1 MTPMRAALCAR
12 AVGTAPRFPGAT
24 FLLVVAVSV
33 AVALGC
39 GAPKSSG
46 FSATGNGDD
55 GGVTFGGDSG
65 PPPVQGLTGITISPA
80 NTMLTL
86 QYPVT
91 PPGATTQLKAEG
103 TFQDGHTAD
112 VTASVSWA
120 TSPSDIAMVRS
131 GSFSSLAPG
140 TFAVTAIAGSVT
152 SNSATVT
159 VTLTGTLVGMG
170 VTQGDLDG
178 TPSGGTPIIAYP
190 LDGALFPY
198 QLGPIEFQVGPT
210 SASQTEA
217 RIAFEGD
224 NVDLKV
230 YELCTPIAT
239 PTIPNACTITV
250 PSELEQ
256 VLDGASE
263 GATLTETV
271 RLAAPGG
278 GSLAESKPI
287 SARWSSA
294 QLHGGLYYWSAD
306 IATGNTLIMRYN
318 LDTPGMPPQQYFTE
332 IGVNGM
338 PSDEQNMD
346 PPASNNSTMC
356 FGCHA
361 ISSDGTRMGLAFGG
375 SAPELFALI
384 DVASKKSIA
393 TRLFSTDPNA
403 TVSDAGVPVMQP
415 FAAFTALSP
424 DGTAMV
430 QERLGQLW
438 LRSADSSLANLI
450 PNALFT
456 SQLGNELATTPFW
469 APQGDLLAFTG
480 WVPNATPA
488 ADFPGDPLDNNGD
501 QTPNSEIWIVSVM
514 GDKTFGTP
522 TRLVPQVSGKSEYY
536 PAISDDSQ
544 FVVFDES
551 SCSGPGAPAGEQ
563 YGFLPCD
570 GYDDAS
576 ATLRMVSSKG
586 GQAVTLNNA
595 SQNDNWT
602 NSWPRF
608 APTHGTFQ
616 GKTLYWIAFSSR
628 HPYGATLPGTNN
640 PPTLDTEPQLWFAAV
655 AIDSSGMLS
664 GDPSF
669 APVWLPQ
676 QNPGTQRGNHSPEW
690 VTKAVSINQ

>member
-1 MTPMRAALCAR
+1 MTPMRAAHCAR
-12 AVGTAPRFPGAT
+12 IASAAQRFLGAT
-24 FLLVVAVSV
+24 FLVVVGLSA
-33 AVALGC
+33 ALAWGC
-39 GAPKSSG
+39 GSSKSSG
-46 FSATGNGDD
+46 FPSTGNGND

-65 PPPVQGLTGITISPA
+65 PPPIQGLASIAISPT

-91 PPGATTQLKAEG
+91 PPGATTQLTAEG

-112 VTASVSWA
+112 VTASVSWVS
-120 TSPSDIAMVRS
+120 SPSDIAMVRS
-131 GSFSSLAPG
+131 GAFSSLAPG
-140 TFAVTAIAGSVT
+140 KFTVTAVAGSVT

-159 VTLTGTLVGMG
+159 VTLSGTVVGMG
-170 VTQGDLDG
+170 ITQGDLDG
-178 TPSGGTPIIAYP
+178 TPSGGTPTIAYP

-198 QLGPIEFQVGPT
+198 LLGPIEFQVVPT

-230 YELCTPIAT
+230 YEKCVPIT
-239 PTIPNACTITV
+239 SPTIPNACTITV
-250 PSELEQ
+250 PPELEQ

-278 GSLAESKPI
+278 GSLAESKSI
-287 SARWSSA
+287 SARWSSS

-306 IATGNTLIMRYN
+306 IASGSTLIMRYN
-318 LDTPGMPPQQYFTE
+318 LDTPGMPPLQYFTQ

-346 PPASNNSTMC
+346 PPASTNSTTC

-361 ISSDGTRMGLAFGG
+361 ISSDGTKMGLTFGG
-375 SAPELFALI
+375 SAPEQFALI

-393 TRLFSTDPNA
+393 TRIFSTDPNP
-403 TVSDAGVPVMQP
+403 GQP
-415 FAAFTALSP
+415 FAAFTAFSP
-424 DGTAMV
+424 DGAAMV
-430 QERLGQLW
+430 QARQGQLW
-438 LRSADSSLANLI
+438 LRSADANLSNLV

-456 SQLGNELATTPFW
+456 AQLGNELATTPYW
-469 APQGDLLAFTG
+469 SPQGDLLTFTG
-480 WVPNATPA
+480 WVPNPTPA
-488 ADFPGDPLDNNGD
+488 AYFGGDPMDNNGD
-501 QTPNSEIWIVSVM
+501 QTPASDIWIVSVM
-514 GDKTFGTP
+514 GNNTFGTP
-522 TRLVPQVSGKSEYY
+522 TKLVSQVSGKSEHY
-536 PAISDDSQ
+536 PNISDDSQ
-544 FVVFDES
+544 FVVFNES
-551 SCSGPGAPAGEQ
+551 SCSGPAAPAGEG
-563 YGFLPCD
+563 YGSSPCD
-570 GYDDAS
+570 GYDDPS
-576 ATLRMVSSKG
+576 SLVRMVSSKG
-586 GQAVTLNNA
+586 GQPVDLNNA
-595 SQNDNWT
+595 SQNDNWS

-616 GKTLYWIAFSSR
+616 GKSLYWIAFSSR

-640 PPTLDTEPQLWFAAV
+640 PATLDTEPQLWFAAI